1 MYLGGGQ
8 QGLMVGRLGGVRP
21 QVSEG
26 LSGHLL
32 SGEKGLLGGRSA
44 AAVSKQKTSKAQL
57 FKVPHPQIPVSVCVS
72 RLIVSDFLW
81 PHWTV
86 ARQAPV
92 SMEFSRQEYWSGLPF
107 PTLEDL
113 PNPGIKP

>member
-1 MYLGGGQ
+1 MGICS
-8 QGLMVGRLGGVRP
+8 QGRKACWVGGVL
-21 QVSEG
+21 Q
-26 LSGHLL
+26 LF
-32 SGEKGLLGGRSA
+32 LG
-44 AAVSKQKTSKAQL
+44 KKTSRAQL
-57 FKVPHPQIPVSVCVS
+57 FKVPHPQIPVCVCVS
-72 RLIVSDFLW
+72 RLVVSDSLW

-92 SMEFSRQEYWSGLPF
+92 SMGFSRQEYWSGLPF